1 MGALDGGSEDAHQAV
16 WDGDALDALNTPPPV
31 PASLQP
37 SASVESPRDL
47 FRRALECFTRLES
60 TYFGEDVILVSHQD
74 TLSLFT
80 AALMGTD
87 LRRHHLDYPFALGE
101 VRVVDLTG
109 ATSGMVAEGGVAF
122 SPKDLRGEYAVGGP
136 AELFR
141 ERRRRVSERRRDER
155 ERSAEV
161 YSILLFNQPS

>member
-16 WDGDALDALNTPPPV
+16 WNGDALDALNTPPPV

-74 TLSLFT
+74 TLSLF
-80 AALMGTD
+80 LS
-87 LRRHHLDYPFALGE
+87 LIH
-101 VRVVDLTG
+101 
-109 ATSGMVAEGGVAF
+109 
-122 SPKDLRGEYAVGGP
+122 
-136 AELFR
+136 
-141 ERRRRVSERRRDER
+141 
-155 ERSAEV
+155 
-161 YSILLFNQPS
+161 I